1 MQRIT
6 SAIGVVLGVAIIVI
20 AGAALVYGVIE
31 DPAVVGPLTAALVVV
46 IVALLQRRW
55 EKRQELERLHR
66 EQMTPLYKQLVETVK
81 DIQTFAQK
89 PENEQ
94 EAFFKDLA
102 TKLILNGP
110 TPIVKAWNGWQLATQ
125 VAPESAVALVAYED
139 LLLAIREDLGHD
151 NSGLGRGEL
160 LRLFVN
166 EEDDEEHA
174 RSGRR

>member
-1 MQRIT
+1 
-6 SAIGVVLGVAIIVI
+6 
-20 AGAALVYGVIE
+20 
-31 DPAVVGPLTAALVVV
+31 
-46 IVALLQRRW
+46 
-55 EKRQELERLHR
+55 
-66 EQMTPLYKQLVETVK
+66 MTPLYKQLVETVK